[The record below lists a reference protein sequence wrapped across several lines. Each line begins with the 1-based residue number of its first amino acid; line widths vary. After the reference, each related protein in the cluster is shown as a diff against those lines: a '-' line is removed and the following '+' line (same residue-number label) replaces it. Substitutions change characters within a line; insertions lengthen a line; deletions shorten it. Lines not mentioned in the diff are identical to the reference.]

1 MLQYYNS
8 FIRLQKSSIMTSVR
22 QVPPLSLYIHI
33 PWCVRKCP
41 YCDFNSH
48 AQNSQNIPQMAYL
61 AALFADLEQELPQ
74 LAEREIVSI
83 FIGGGTPSLLDAEII
98 EQLLLGLRTRLN
110 LQPQLEITLEANP
123 GTVESEKFQ
132 RFRDAGV
139 NRLSLGIQSF
149 DTATLQKLGRIHD
162 AEQAHQA
169 IILAKQA
176 RFDNL
181 NLDLMFGLPGQTIT
195 SAINE
200 LAIACSFSPSHLS
213 WYQLTIEPHTEFY
226 RTPPV
231 LPEEDEIWQIQQA
244 GLEFLSTQGFEN
256 YEISAFARQGRYCQ
270 HNLNYWQFGDYIGIG
285 AGAHGKLTNIQTG
298 HITRRSKQSHPKTYL
313 KQAHTTAVVATCHEL
328 QPKDIISEFM
338 LNALRLKQG
347 VAISTFTE
355 RTRLSWQSV
364 ESLVQQAKDRGWLM
378 QEDQQDKRI
387 VATPQGW
394 QFLNDVL
401 ELFF

>member
-226 RTPPV
+226 RTPPA

-244 GLEFLSTQGFEN
+244 GLEFLSAQGFEN